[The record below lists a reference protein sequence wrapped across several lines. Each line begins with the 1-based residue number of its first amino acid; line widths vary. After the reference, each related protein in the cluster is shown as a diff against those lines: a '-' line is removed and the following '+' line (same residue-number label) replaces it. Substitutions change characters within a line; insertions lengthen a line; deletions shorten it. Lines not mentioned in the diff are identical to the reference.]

1 MRTIILALLMAFTM
15 QVGAVQAAS
24 FDCAKAATET
34 EKAICSDAILSIDD
48 RVLSYI
54 FQRRLALR
62 AEGKVW
68 NEERQRWSD
77 TTSKILTENDLL
89 PNRKHG

>member
-1 MRTIILALLMAFTM
+1 MRTILLALLMTFTM

-48 RVLSYI
+48 RVLS
-54 FQRRLALR
+54 
-62 AEGKVW
+62 W
-68 NEERQRWSD
+68 
-77 TTSKILTENDLL
+77 
-89 PNRKHG
+89 

>member
-34 EKAICSDAILSIDD
+34 EKAVCSDPALSALDDILGFIWNS
-48 RVLSYI
+48 LTLPS
-54 FQRRLALR
+54 QRY
-62 AEGKVW
+62 K
-68 NEERQRWSD
+68 Q
-77 TTSKILTENDLL
+77 
-89 PNRKHG
+89 